1 MPHAHCYLFGLGSIE
16 SLGLT
21 ADDRY
26 YVTMP
31 LFRANGLFMQLYAT
45 LIAGASAV
53 LRQRFS
59 ASAWL
64 AEVREHGCTVTN
76 LLGAMSQFVIAQPA
90 SARTATTP
98 CGWSAPCPTL
108 PRTSVRGGS
117 VSASPRWSRRTA

>member
-1 MPHAHCYLFGLGSIE
+1 MSSCRAHCYLFGLGSIE

-31 LFRANGLFMQLYAT
+31 LFRANGLFMQ
-45 LIAGASAV
+45 AGASAV

-64 AEVREHGCTVTN
+64 AEVREHGCT
-76 LLGAMSQFVIAQPA
+76 
-90 SARTATTP
+90 
-98 CGWSAPCPTL
+98 
-108 PRTSVRGGS
+108 
-117 VSASPRWSRRTA
+117 